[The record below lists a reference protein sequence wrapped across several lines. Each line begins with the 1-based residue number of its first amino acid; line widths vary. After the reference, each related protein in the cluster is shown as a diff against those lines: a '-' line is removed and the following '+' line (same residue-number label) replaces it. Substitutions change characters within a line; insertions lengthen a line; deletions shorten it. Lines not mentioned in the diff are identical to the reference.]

1 MMHGDAAQIY
11 EGWRRLWLSGGDS
24 NAIAVLR
31 FHGLRGALAM
41 AGAGCNPTRPRPPS
55 PPSVNVDL
63 PIADA
68 VIVEA
73 ASQVRRLLRVSSPP
87 AAAGVARKYEESRH
101 V

>member
-11 EGWRRLWLSGGDS
+11 EGWRGLWLSGGDS
-24 NAIAVLR
+24 NAIAALR

-41 AGAGCNPTRPRPPS
+41 AGAACSRTRPRP

-73 ASQVRRLLRVSSPP
+73 ASQVRRLLGVSSPP

>member
-1 MMHGDAAQIY
+1 MMHADAAQIY

-41 AGAGCNPTRPRPPS
+41 AGAACNRTRPRPPS
-55 PPSVNVDL
+55 PPSSNVDL
-63 PIADA
+63 TIADA
-68 VIVEA
+68 AIVEA
-73 ASQVRRLLRVSSPP
+73 ASQVRRLLRVPAPP
-87 AAAGVARKYEESRH
+87 AIANAARKYEESRH

>member
-1 MMHGDAAQIY
+1 MKARRRVLDAH
-11 EGWRRLWLSGGDS
+11 DS
-24 NAIAVLR
+24 T
-31 FHGLRGALAM
+31 
-41 AGAGCNPTRPRPPS
+41 PTIRTNLPW
-55 PPSVNVDL
+55 

>member
-11 EGWRRLWLSGGDS
+11 EGWRRHWLSGGDS

-41 AGAGCNPTRPRPPS
+41 AGAAGNRTRPRRPS

-63 PIADA
+63 AIGDA

-73 ASQVRRLLRVSSPP
+73 ASQVRRLLRVSLP
-87 AAAGVARKYEESRH
+87 AAAAVVTRKYEESRH